1 MKRKLAFVLLA
12 AFLLFDGVL
21 IYYFVLRHQEN
32 AAILEITASLPA
44 FSLPDVVGKVVME
57 KDLHPDYWTVFVFF
71 NPDCHYCVSE
81 AEQLRDL
88 QGTYDKVQFVWISSQ
103 DPNSL
108 LGFQADYSLEAFA
121 FLYDQEGELARRW
134 GTNQIPHFLIYTP
147 EGKLFKSHAGAL
159 RIDKLIAQINEESQA
174 P

>member
-12 AFLLFDGVL
+12 AFLLFDIVI
-21 IYYFVLRHQEN
+21 IYYFVLRHQEK
-32 AAILEITASLPA
+32 AAIAETTASLPA
-44 FSLPDVVGKVVME
+44 FSLSDVAGKVVTE
-57 KDLHPDYWTVFVFF
+57 KNLRPDYWTVFVFF

-88 QGTYDKVQFVWISSQ
+88 QGTFDKVQFVWISSQ

-108 LGFQADYSLEAFA
+108 LAFQADYSLETFA
-121 FLYDQEGELARRW
+121 FLYDQEGQLARRW
-134 GTNQIPHFLIYTP
+134 GTNHIPHFLIYTP
-147 EGKLFKSHAGAL
+147 EGKLFRNHRGAI
-159 RIDKLIAQINEESQA
+159 RIDKLIAQIDEESQA